1 MARREGPRNVQ
12 VHGRRLVT
20 PRPIIT
26 VLVAVTAAQMAD
38 LITFV
43 RLMVD
48 QGALAEANPLVH
60 HGVLGVGPEPFIV
73 AKAILIV
80 FIAASF
86 SVVGRR
92 RARTAHLVVT
102 VAVVAGLIGAYS
114 NVFAM

>member
-1 MARREGPRNVQ
+1 MARDEGPGRIE

-48 QGALAEANPLVH
+48 HGALAEANPLVH
-60 HGVLGVGPEPFIV
+60 HGVLGMGPEPFIL
-73 AKAILIV
+73 AKVILIV

-86 SVVGRR
+86 SVVGKR
-92 RARTAHLVVT
+92 RAKTAHLVAT
-102 VAVVAGLIGAYS
+102 VAVVAGLVGAYS
-114 NVFAM
+114 NFFAL